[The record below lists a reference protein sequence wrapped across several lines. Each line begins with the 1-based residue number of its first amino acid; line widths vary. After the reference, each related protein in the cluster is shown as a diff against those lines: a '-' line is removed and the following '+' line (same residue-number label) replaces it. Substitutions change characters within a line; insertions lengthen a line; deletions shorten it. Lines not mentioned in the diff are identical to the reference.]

1 MYYACYLLGIRTAD
15 TLSRASNEERRKKGG
30 GGERKKEGER
40 REEERRRAKKKKMSR
55 ESEDHASR
63 SLGKLVDSPSSFE
76 RRKRLLRLKKKL
88 KVEKRSILR
97 RFNRWT

>member
-1 MYYACYLLGIRTAD
+1 MRVIFLGSGPQTRYLGRRT
-15 TLSRASNEERRKKGG
+15 RKGERKG

>member
-1 MYYACYLLGIRTAD
+1 MGVIFLGSGPQTRYLGRRT
-15 TLSRASNEERRKKGG
+15 RKGERKGG
-30 GGERKKEGER
+30 GGKKKRERER

>member
-1 MYYACYLLGIRTAD
+1 M
-15 TLSRASNEERRKKGG
+15 LSSWDQDRRHVISGVERGKEKERGG
-30 GGERKKEGER
+30 GKKKREREKRR
-40 REEERRRAKKKKMSR
+40 REKKSKEKKMSR